1 MNKSKSTEGKGIKE
15 KENKILLEHPETALR
30 VIDKLLSLPYGE
42 QIYAKEIRLLFDL
55 VRIMSYPVITIKS

>member
-1 MNKSKSTEGKGIKE
+1 MKPTKGKGIKE